1 MPSGLSRWEVT
12 SQQYRISL
20 SLPSPVPFLRRLL
33 KKHYIAECQNQL
45 FNSGLSGK
53 YSVSLY
59 VHTCET
65 TETFSLYVTNFEVQ
79 NEETFCILRVI
90 TSAKSDIIITRH
102 LVNSFITLRVHT
114 IRTLAKIIQRKR
126 RVTERLKKLHTIVLH
141 DFYSSSDVIMIIKSK
156 RIGWAECVARMGE
169 KRNVCRLPAGNL
181 GERRLFE

>member
-1 MPSGLSRWEVT
+1 MT

-45 FNSGLSGK
+45 FDSGLSGK

-65 TETFSLYVTNFEVQ
+65 TETFSLYISWDVTKFEVQ

-126 RVTERLKKLHTIVLH
+126 RVTERLKKLHTVVLH
-141 DFYSSSDVIMIIKSK
+141 DLYSSSDVIMIIKSK
-156 RIGWAECVARMGE
+156 RIGWAECVVRMGE